1 MVVFSFLENHSGQSC
16 NFAAFLAMKFYMRLY
31 KIIPLAY
38 KKRKYMYTYIDIYTV
53 SLSKIRLHKYTKDPS
68 MFYYTKMEAM
78 HVLVLDELMWLGEK
92 EEGNYDWYKHIL
104 HYNRSIHFIPE

>member
-1 MVVFSFLENHSGQSC
+1 
-16 NFAAFLAMKFYMRLY
+16 
-31 KIIPLAY
+31 
-38 KKRKYMYTYIDIYTV
+38 MYTYIDIYTV